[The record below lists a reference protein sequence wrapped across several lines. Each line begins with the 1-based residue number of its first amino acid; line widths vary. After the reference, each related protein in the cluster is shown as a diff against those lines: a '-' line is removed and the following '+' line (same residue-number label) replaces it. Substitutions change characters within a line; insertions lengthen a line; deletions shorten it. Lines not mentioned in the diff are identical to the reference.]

1 MARQLFVNLPVRN
14 LDKTVEF
21 FTALGFSFNPDFTDE
36 NATCMIVND
45 GAYVMLLVESYFK
58 TFTSKSIAATA
69 DTAEAIMSFS
79 LESREA
85 VDEVI
90 RTALTSGGTASEE
103 ARSSTSK
110 KVPWLCRVAF
120 VASSV
125 ALSAMSSISSARPH
139 VLSASSTNRRTAGT
153 LAGCATMRTRVS
165 AT

>member
-21 FTALGFSFNPDFTDE
+21 FTALGFSFNPAFTDE

-45 GAYVMLLVESYFK
+45 DAYVMLLVESYFK
-58 TFTSKSIAATA
+58 TFTSKSVAVAA
-69 DTAEAIMSFS
+69 DPAEVIMSFS

-103 ARSSTSK
+103 AQDYGFMYTHSFQDPDGHLWEVFWMDPAGPPK
-110 KVPWLCRVAF
+110 DA
-120 VASSV
+120 
-125 ALSAMSSISSARPH
+125 AL
-139 VLSASSTNRRTAGT
+139 
-153 LAGCATMRTRVS
+153 
-165 AT
+165 